1 MGASLNAPAATAAAD
16 RPSPA
21 PSSGLSHACRCR
33 QRPCTSRDVYKWAC
47 TWVSWRAGFAK
58 AGRAWCLHVVM
69 GEAADCILNAIGRLQ
84 PQGVVL
90 GRRGL
95 NAAQSLLLG
104 SVTDKVLQEA
114 QVPVLVVP

>member
-1 MGASLNAPAATAAAD
+1 MSPSLLALSYFFHLIATVVWIGGLVIMSVLVWPEAQRALAD
-16 RPSPA
+16 TEAVRE
-21 PSSGLSHACRCR
+21 L
-33 QRPCTSRDVYKWAC
+33 
-47 TWVSWRAGFAK
+47 FAK

-104 SVTDKVLQEA
+104 SVTDKVLQ
-114 QVPVLVVP
+114 QSPVPVLVVP